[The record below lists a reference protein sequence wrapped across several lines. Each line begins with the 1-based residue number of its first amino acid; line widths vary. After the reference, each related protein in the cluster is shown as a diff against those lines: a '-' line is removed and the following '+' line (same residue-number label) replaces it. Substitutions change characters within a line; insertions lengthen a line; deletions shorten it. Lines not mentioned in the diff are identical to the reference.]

1 MGGVAMKELA
11 QPPHSMLAAVA
22 GDLQRIALRLMTLSE
37 DWVARGLTHTNGVDC
52 LIGLVDRM
60 DFACALA
67 ETQGGGQAGSGGP
80 AGDPCIEPGDPT
92 LGDLPQLCQDVRCKA
107 ADLDRLN
114 RDGVGAA
121 SEAGELAAE
130 LMRIESELRRWSASA
145 SEPPAA

>member
-1 MGGVAMKELA
+1 MKEA
-11 QPPHSMLAAVA
+11 THQSQSVVAAVVE
-22 GDLQRIALRLMTLSE
+22 DLRRIARRLMTISDE
-37 DWVARGLTHTNGVDC
+37 GVARGLTHTNGVDC

-67 ETQGGGQAGSGGP
+67 ETQSGGQTEP
-80 AGDPCIEPGDPT
+80 AETAGDPT

-114 RDGVGAA
+114 RDGVGVA
-121 SEAGELAAE
+121 SEIGELAAE
-130 LMRIESELRRWSASA
+130 LMRIEGELQRWPASA